1 MTTHWS
7 TYSLL
12 LSDSSII
19 ELAGRIFYFLPEDIQ
34 VVVFFSALFFVLGI
48 SFFIFILISRLYKNT
63 RDHKVEELKKRYML
77 LITSVI
83 FNDSSIEYQSIR
95 QRKRL
100 LTHFRKNYLRTSFN
114 RSVLV
119 DEIIKLQKEISGK
132 PAQNLRELYLDLG
145 LNKHSLS
152 KLKSWSWHIQAKG
165 VKEIAE
171 MKILEG
177 YPHIYRLLNH
187 RNPILRMEVQLA
199 LVKLVKFDALRFLD
213 DSQYPISEWQQL
225 HLLNILASFDTEE
238 LPDFSKW
245 LQSKNES
252 VILFAFKLIVYFTCI
267 DLTKEVIKMLKH
279 PSVKV
284 RRAAVETIGELD
296 AASALSLLKKQFYY
310 DEKEFKMEVLKVS
323 GKIAIEKD
331 LPFLELQ
338 LLSEDQDISLASAS
352 ALAENGEEGQEM
364 LKGIYDS
371 YADDKLKAI
380 IKHVFNNMGG
390 NDR

>member
-1 MTTHWS
+1 LTTQWPS
-7 TYSLL
+7 YQLL
-12 LSDSSII
+12 LADSSLFD
-19 ELAGRIFYFLPEDIQ
+19 LAGRIFYFLPDDIQ
-34 VVVFFSALFFVLGI
+34 IVVFFSALFFVLGVC
-48 SFFIFILISRLYKNT
+48 FFIFILISRFFKNA
-63 RDHKVEELKKRYML
+63 RERKVEELKKRYML

-83 FNDSSIEYQSIR
+83 FNDTSIDYESIK
-95 QRKRL
+95 QRRKL
-100 LTHFRKNYLRTSFN
+100 LRHFRKNYLRSSFN

-119 DEIIKLQKEISGK
+119 EEIIKLQKEITGK

-152 KLKSWSWHIQAKG
+152 KLRSWRWHIKAKG
-165 VKEIAE
+165 VQEVAD
-171 MKILEG
+171 MKLQEA
-177 YPHIYRLLNH
+177 YPNVYRLLNH

-199 LVKLVKFDALRFLD
+199 LVRLVRFDALRFLD
-213 DSQYPISEWQQL
+213 DSRYPISEWQQL
-225 HLLNILASFDTEE
+225 HLLNILSSFDTEE

-252 VILFAFKLIVYFTCI
+252 VVLFAFKLIVYFTRI
-267 DLTKEVIKMLKH
+267 DLTKEVIRMLKH
-279 PSVKV
+279 PSLKI

-296 AASALSLLKKQFYY
+296 AASALSLLKKQFYL

-331 LPFLELQ
+331 LAFLELQ

-352 ALAENGEEGQEM
+352 ALAENGEGGVEM
-364 LKGIYDS
+364 LKDIYGT

-380 IKHVFNNMGG
+380 INHVFNNMEG
-390 NDR
+390 